1 MPPSLKSQR
10 APCRGG
16 HGGSMSF
23 WLPFSAPWSLGPG
36 VRRENENNPPPRCP
50 LSFPPRKRGPRNRD
64 DAAVMERTSAQ
75 RTFRR
80 HDVRAHFPFVEK
92 SARSLLRSP

>member
-1 MPPSLKSQR
+1 MAPLPQYGPQR
-10 APCRGG
+10 SG
-16 HGGSMSF
+16 
-23 WLPFSAPWSLGPG
+23 LSAGTMLGFTPH
-36 VRRENENNPPPRCP
+36 
-50 LSFPPRKRGPRNRD
+50 SFPPRKRGPRNRD